1 MTFHLDLKNN
11 SVVNCSLVRGET
23 QTKAEEVLKRKTNEN
38 ITYEDVWD
46 TCTGQK
52 EFHSIRYFYQ

>member
-1 MTFHLDLKNN
+1 M
-11 SVVNCSLVRGET
+11 RGET
-23 QTKAEEVLKRKTNEN
+23 QTKAEEVLKRKINEN

-52 EFHSIRYFYQ
+52 EFHSIRYFYQWKKKEWKQFLTQKN